1 MPIRCRAV
9 SDSQKA
15 LRREQILDAAA
26 SMFDSAAYESVLL
39 KDIAQVVGITKA
51 ALYRYFRSKEAL
63 FLALYQRE
71 LESLLLVV
79 LAVEKDLTTANVE
92 DRLAL
97 LYTTALVRSPR
108 FCKLAAILHGVLE
121 PSLSYEE
128 AVEFKRYLLQESVK
142 FSTWLAQ
149 HFELG
154 ATDPI
159 KLMAH
164 IQEALIGCW
173 YASNPPQIIHEAID
187 KNPELAVFNRSFSES
202 LLHHISALVYLEFK
216 GR

>member
-1 MPIRCRAV
+1 MPIRCRAI

-26 SMFDSAAYESVLL
+26 LAFDSAAYEAVLL
-39 KDIAQVVGITKA
+39 KHIAQSVGITKA

-79 LAVEKDLTTANVE
+79 FAVESDIIAAKDE

-97 LYTTALVRSPR
+97 LFTTALAKSPR
-108 FCKLAAILHGVLE
+108 FCKLAAILNGILE
-121 PSLSYEE
+121 PSLTYAE
-128 AVEFKRYLLQESVK
+128 AVAFKRYMLQESQR
-142 FSTWLAQ
+142 FSRWLAQ
-149 HFELG
+149 HFEIG
-154 ATDPI
+154 SIDPI
-159 KLMAH
+159 RLMAH

-173 YASNPPQIIHEAID
+173 YASNPPQVIHEAISQ
-187 KNPELAVFNRSFSES
+187 NPELAVFNRSFSES
-202 LLHHISALVYLEFK
+202 LFHHISALVYLEFK